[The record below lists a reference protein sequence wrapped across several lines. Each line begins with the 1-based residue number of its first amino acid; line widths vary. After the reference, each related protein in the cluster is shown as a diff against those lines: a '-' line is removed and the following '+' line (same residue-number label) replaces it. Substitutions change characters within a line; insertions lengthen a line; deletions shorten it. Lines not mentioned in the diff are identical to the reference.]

1 MHMDQHLQFHLQLLN
16 VHLVCFLNLQ
26 NFRDGVE
33 LGYSHEFET
42 WVMVSFTFVPKVPGG
57 TTNIFRIY
65 Y

>member
-1 MHMDQHLQFHLQLLN
+1 MDQQLQFHLQLLN

-26 NFRDGVE
+26 NFRDEVE

-42 WVMVSFTFVPKVPGG
+42 WYMVSFTFVPKVPGG